1 MKKVVM
7 MTYECEPIM
16 NTQEAPPKPTA
27 PPLRERGRF
36 DLVHDYEGEVQSCSH
51 G

>member
-1 MKKVVM
+1 
-7 MTYECEPIM
+7 MT
-16 NTQEAPPKPTA
+16 TQEAPPKPTA

-51 G
+51 GQFLPLPSLSR